1 MGVPRKR
8 GLAGPAFSVSYS
20 GNSVRRRTYARRRT
34 GILHKSM
41 STNLWI
47 VLFVGAVL
55 ALGYVLAVRV
65 LYQQSREVDKHIDFT
80 KIRPLP
86 DEDGKD

>member
-1 MGVPRKR
+1 MDFPPPSAKA
-8 GLAGPAFSVSYS
+8 LCAFAHTFHCTRVSC
-20 GNSVRRRTYARRRT
+20 GE
-34 GILHKSM
+34 SM

-47 VLFVGAVL
+47 ALFVAVVL
-55 ALGYVLAVRV
+55 VLGYVLAMRV
-65 LYQQSREVDKHIDFT
+65 LYRQSREVDKQIDFT